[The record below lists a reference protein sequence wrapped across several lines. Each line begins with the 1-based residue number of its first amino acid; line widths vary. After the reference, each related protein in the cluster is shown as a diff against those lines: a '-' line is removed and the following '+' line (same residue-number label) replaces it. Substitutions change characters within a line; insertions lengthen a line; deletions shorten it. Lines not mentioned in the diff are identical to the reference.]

1 MMQFVVRV
9 LSALAI
15 VNAQTALAA
24 NIPSTGGRSE
34 TILISKPAKRARHD
48 PFIGPSKKKP
58 QRGGAGA
65 KSLSSYAISNTD
77 FVASRCDNKA
87 TAAASIRTH

>member
-1 MMQFVVRV
+1 MALSGVIKRVTVTLRNMMQFVVRV

-34 TILISKPAKRARHD
+34 TILIQTLTVSDEQFLKGVRQSP
-48 PFIGPSKKKP
+48 G
-58 QRGGAGA
+58 
-65 KSLSSYAISNTD
+65 
-77 FVASRCDNKA
+77 
-87 TAAASIRTH
+87 AAASDAVDGATLRHRTAIVWVR